1 MIRDGEELQNF
12 EDELVINEKADFERN
27 YLIVEAMYREALD
40 LGIIPLKNPLE
51 GLEVCIKIARVINS
65 VSSSY

>member
-27 YLIVEAMYREALD
+27 YLIVEAM
-40 LGIIPLKNPLE
+40 
-51 GLEVCIKIARVINS
+51 
-65 VSSSY
+65 